1 MRKRIRKS
9 EIRISKAAPRTETN
23 PKTRKPSYGIQ
34 NGLVWNFLGFDHLRL
49 FRISDFG
56 FRVCNPVDAWRAL
69 RLRASC
75 YLGLVFSSI
84 IFLLVA
90 TEGFAAESV
99 ESLIAGAKKE
109 DEITFVAGAQ
119 TFGGRKGLADLE
131 AAFNKR
137 FGLKTRIN
145 FAAGPDM
152 NARAAR
158 HITEIKSGRNASSDI
173 FLGSQSHQALMHV
186 ENALE
191 KVNYAGLFPWVTKEM
206 EIYPNEA
213 VLVYTS
219 PNGIIYN
226 VNLIPKDKAPKNYLD
241 LIDPRLSPAWAGKLA
256 IPPYVAWLAELS
268 LNWGQEK
275 VKDFARKLVAISG
288 GRLRYSE
295 EERIVSGEFPVM
307 ANIGDALG
315 AMWTWQ
321 TKGAP
326 IMAVPGTSPINTDYF
341 QLSVPKNVAHPN
353 LAKLFVAFMAT
364 KEAQAILQKHE
375 SRSSHLVE
383 GTIMHKYLRE
393 NRVTVQEPKE
403 SIAYYLKGE
412 SDEGLQFKAEL
423 AKILKQ

>member
-1 MRKRIRKS
+1 MNSWRYLRS
-9 EIRISKAAPRTETN
+9 LFCSLTLLFAAAP
-23 PKTRKPSYGIQ
+23 S
-34 NGLVWNFLGFDHLRL
+34 
-49 FRISDFG
+49 
-56 FRVCNPVDAWRAL
+56 
-69 RLRASC
+69 
-75 YLGLVFSSI
+75 FSADS
-84 IFLLVA
+84 L
-90 TEGFAAESV
+90 

-131 AAFNKR
+131 TAFNRR
-137 FGLKTRIN
+137 FGLKTRIS

-186 ENALE
+186 EKALE
-191 KVNYAGLFPWVTKEM
+191 KVNYAGLFPWVSKEM

-219 PNGIIYN
+219 PNGIVYN
-226 VNLIPKDKAPKNYLD
+226 VNLVPKDKAPKSYFD
-241 LIDPRLSPAWAGKLA
+241 LVDPRLSPTWAGKLA

-268 LNWGQEK
+268 LNWGNDK

-307 ANIGDALG
+307 ANLGDALG

-321 TKGAP
+321 AKGAP
-326 IMAVPGTSPINTDYF
+326 IAAVPGTSPINTDYF

-353 LAKLFVAFMAT
+353 LAKLFVAFMT
-364 KEAQAILQKHE
+364 SKEAQAILQKHE

-383 GTIMHKYLRE
+383 GTIMQKYLKE
-393 NRVTVQEPKE
+393 NRIQVQEPKE
-403 SIAYYLKGE
+403 SISYYLKGE
-412 SDEGLQFKAEL
+412 TDEGLQFKAEL

>member
-1 MRKRIRKS
+1 MSMKS
-9 EIRISKAAPRTETN
+9 RWPALLYSGFALLFTAAP
-23 PKTRKPSYGIQ
+23 S
-34 NGLVWNFLGFDHLRL
+34 
-49 FRISDFG
+49 
-56 FRVCNPVDAWRAL
+56 
-69 RLRASC
+69 
-75 YLGLVFSSI
+75 
-84 IFLLVA
+84 
-90 TEGFAAESV
+90 FAADTL

-119 TFGGRKGLADLE
+119 TFGGRKGIADLE
-131 AAFNKR
+131 AAFNRR
-137 FGLKTRIN
+137 FGLKTRIS

-158 HITEIKSGRNASSDI
+158 HITEIKSGRKPSSDI

-186 ENALE
+186 EKTLE
-191 KVNYAGLFPWVTKEM
+191 NVNYAGLFPWVSKEM

-219 PNGIIYN
+219 PNGIVYN
-226 VNLIPKDKAPKNYLD
+226 VNLVPKDKAPKSYLD
-241 LIDPRLSPAWAGKLA
+241 LVDPKLSPTWAGKLA

-268 LNWGQEK
+268 LNWGNEK

-307 ANIGDALG
+307 ANLGDALG

-321 TKGAP
+321 AKGAP
-326 IMAVPGTSPINTDYF
+326 IVAVPGTSPINTDYF
-341 QLSVPKNVAHPN
+341 QLSVPRNPAHPH
-353 LAKLFVAFMAT
+353 LAKLFVAFMAS

-383 GTIMHKYLRE
+383 GTMMQKYLKD
-393 NRVTVQEPKE
+393 NRIQVQEPKE
-403 SIAYYLKGE
+403 SIQYYLKGDT
-412 SDEGLQFKAEL
+412 DEGLQFKAEL

>member
-1 MRKRIRKS
+1 MNRKS
-9 EIRISKAAPRTETN
+9 EIRISKSETNGRFRICSWRYCGLLFCGLTFLLAAAP
-23 PKTRKPSYGIQ
+23 S
-34 NGLVWNFLGFDHLRL
+34 
-49 FRISDFG
+49 
-56 FRVCNPVDAWRAL
+56 
-69 RLRASC
+69 
-75 YLGLVFSSI
+75 FSADS
-84 IFLLVA
+84 LD
-90 TEGFAAESV
+90 
-99 ESLIAGAKKE
+99 SLIAGAKKE
-109 DEITFVAGAQ
+109 EEITFVAGAQ

-131 AAFNKR
+131 TAFNRR
-137 FGLKTRIN
+137 FGLKMRIN

-158 HITEIKSGRNASSDI
+158 HITEIKSGRQASSDI

-186 ENALE
+186 EKALE
-191 KVNYAGLFPWVTKEM
+191 KVNYAGLFRWVTKEM

-219 PNGIIYN
+219 PNGIVYN
-226 VNLIPKDKAPKNYLD
+226 VNLVPKDKAPKSYLD
-241 LIDPRLSPAWAGKLA
+241 LVDPRLSPTWAGKLA

-268 LNWGQEK
+268 LNWGNEK
-275 VKDFARKLVAISG
+275 VTDFARKLVAISG

-295 EERIVSGEFPVM
+295 EERVVSGEFPVM
-307 ANIGDALG
+307 ANLGDALG

-321 TKGAP
+321 AKGAP

-341 QLSVPKNVAHPN
+341 QLSVPKSVAHPN

-383 GTIMHKYLRE
+383 GTIMQKYLKD
-393 NRVTVQEPKE
+393 NRVKLQEPKE
-403 SIAYYLKGE
+403 SIAYYLKGDT
-412 SDEGLQFKAEL
+412 DEGLQFKAEL